1 MDYIGY
7 SGIRL
12 WSATWET
19 EKENQLKLRW
29 EAGRSTA
36 SSTRPARALKNKTKE
51 KHLNPR
57 VQDKPEQH
65 KTLSL
70 FLKQEKGLKKKKRG
84 WGD

>member
-19 EKENQLKLRW
+19 EKEDQLKLRW

-70 FLKQEKGLKKKKRG
+70 LLKQEKGLKKKKRG